1 MKGGRGGSKDIV
13 VVVGCRLAV
22 VFLFLFCSVRMWRWN
37 CGVGI
42 RYDRTRVSDAV
53 ARPQVDGWKTVA

>member
-13 VVVGCRLAV
+13 VVVGCRL
-22 VFLFLFCSVRMWRWN
+22 LFCSVLFCSVRVWRWN

-42 RYDRTRVSDAV
+42 RYDRTRVSDEV
-53 ARPQVDGWKTVA
+53 ARPQVDGRATVA